1 MFTGIIEGAG
11 VVKAIRRGAEDFSI
25 DVDTGDAVEN
35 PVIGESVA
43 LNGVCLTVV
52 SAKDSILTFDVSAET
67 ISRTTLKNVNVDAKL
82 NIERAMRMG
91 DRLGGHM
98 VSGHV
103 DTVGTFTRATPI
115 GDGYEIEVALPSEGM
130 KYIINKGSIAIAGI
144 SLTVAAKLERSVT
157 VAVIPHTW
165 EVTSLGTLTVGSQVN
180 IEYDMMA
187 KYIENFIKEA
197 YPSAGSISREFLNK
211 HGY

>member
-1 MFTGIIEGAG
+1 M
-11 VVKAIRRGAEDFSI
+11 
-25 DVDTGDAVEN
+25 
-35 PVIGESVA
+35 
-43 LNGVCLTVV
+43 V

-67 ISRTTLKNVNVDAKL
+67 INCTTFKNVNVGDKL

-115 GDGYEIEVALPSEGM
+115 GDGYEIEIALPSEGM
-130 KYIINKGSIAIAGI
+130 KYIINKGSIAIAGM

-165 EVTSLGTLTVGSQVN
+165 EVTSLSTLAVGSQVN

-197 YPSAGSISREFLNK
+197 YPSAGSISREFLDK
-211 HGY
+211 HGF